1 MAFPGILTRGQFA
14 SGLQTKAICINGEYL
29 LVESFDVNQVQETEV
44 VNYIQGGPAY
54 AIYNIGAKKYEGNI
68 TLPIRVDRDGNLIP
82 AIKTLLQYAQRP
94 MTALRIDTHH
104 LLSHFEA
111 TVVDPGSDNNKNLSL
126 DCVAI
131 TNLSLT
137 ASEGSEVKINI
148 SVTGMSDYNTESVFD
163 FETDQL
169 MGRVL
174 TWADC
179 SVFRKESSMR
189 TTSSFEIT
197 IENQIVTPV
206 FLMPF
211 YVGAGVTKN
220 DQIELI
226 GIQSTKWSGNVVE
239 VIRQGSDLE
248 TFIHGGFMH
257 NQNLNL
263 NIGPITTTFL
273 HPVFKIAQNPLTS
286 QVIRRTTSWIG
297 INKPDASMNANG
309 LFNFA

>member
-1 MAFPGILTRGQFA
+1 
-14 SGLQTKAICINGEYL
+14 
-29 LVESFDVNQVQETEV
+29 
-44 VNYIQGGPAY
+44 
-54 AIYNIGAKKYEGNI
+54 
-68 TLPIRVDRDGNLIP
+68 
-82 AIKTLLQYAQRP
+82 
-94 MTALRIDTHH
+94 
-104 LLSHFEA
+104 
-111 TVVDPGSDNNKNLSL
+111 
-126 DCVAI
+126 
-131 TNLSLT
+131 
-137 ASEGSEVKINI
+137 
-148 SVTGMSDYNTESVFD
+148 
-163 FETDQL
+163 
-169 MGRVL
+169 
-174 TWADC
+174 
-179 SVFRKESSMR
+179 
-189 TTSSFEIT
+189 
-197 IENQIVTPV
+197 
-206 FLMPF
+206 MPF

-263 NIGPITTTFL
+263 NIGPIATTFL